1 MLCYIEDTS
10 STSFTRARIS
20 YCSVPS
26 LVVRSCAHI
35 PQLFVSGR
43 SVCISRKVCLFF
55 RRNYKIFFEL
65 KSVSEIQTVL
75 LFFCSSKVV
84 KICSIRVPNLFWG
97 IVNQAAVRKL
107 VNFWFDWDLIQL
119 ISWSCDDDGITFIGF
134 FSHFLDISFQGVQFF
149 MLVSWLKLQN
159 NTMCFLKHANYAY
172 SIQNIKSLLKTTFVF
187 SANLVFSLFNFT
199 RAKSHWPNVSK

>member
-1 MLCYIEDTS
+1 MYYYWYAMLCS

-65 KSVSEIQTVL
+65 RSVSEIRTIFL
-75 LFFCSSKVV
+75 IFCYSKVG
-84 KICSIRVPNLFWG
+84 KIGSKKVPNLFCG

-107 VNFWFDWDLIQL
+107 VNFWFDRDLIQL

-134 FSHFLDISFQGVQFF
+134 FLFSFFFGHFISKVC
-149 MLVSWLKLQN
+149 N
-159 NTMCFLKHANYAY
+159 
-172 SIQNIKSLLKTTFVF
+172 F
-187 SANLVFSLFNFT
+187 SCWWAD
-199 RAKSHWPNVSK
+199 